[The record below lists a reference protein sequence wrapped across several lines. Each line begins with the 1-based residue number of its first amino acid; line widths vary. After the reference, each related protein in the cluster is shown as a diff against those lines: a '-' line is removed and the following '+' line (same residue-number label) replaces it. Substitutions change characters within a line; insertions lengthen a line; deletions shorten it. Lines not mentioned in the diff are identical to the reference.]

1 MSIWAANMSTDGY
14 NRDSGA
20 KMIVY
25 ITRHGQPS
33 RSINQID
40 VPGDPPLSEL
50 GREQARLLGQRLVS
64 IKFDGTIFSS
74 PYRRTVETA
83 DIIADQLDT
92 SFELDL
98 ALREQAGEGI
108 VNFRGLTLEQ
118 VTAQYKRLAPSSQLP
133 YPWWAGAENQQDVLA
148 RVKKFLDELIAISSS
163 DALLVSH
170 GASGLAAMWAILRQH
185 DRQALRGIEQPW
197 NCFFSAI
204 RVKPQVQL
212 LELCSVDHLQPDK
225 VTSNNLTPDQIEP
238 RSRT

>member
-1 MSIWAANMSTDGY
+1 
-14 NRDSGA
+14 
-20 KMIVY
+20 MIVY

-40 VPGDPPLSEL
+40 VLGDPPLSEL
-50 GREQARLLGQRLVS
+50 GMEQARLLGQRLVS

-74 PYRRTVETA
+74 PYRRTAQTA

-92 SFELDL
+92 SFTLDL

-118 VTAQYKRLAPSSQLP
+118 MTAQYKRLAPSAQLP
-133 YPWWAGAENQQDVLA
+133 YPWWAGAENQQEVLE
-148 RVKKFLDELIAISSS
+148 RVQKFFDKLIATSSS

-170 GASGLAAMWAILRQH
+170 GASGLAAMWTILRHH
-185 DRQALRGIEQPW
+185 DRQALRSLDQPW
-197 NCFFSAI
+197 NCFFSAF
-204 RVKPQVQL
+204 RVKPHVQV

-225 VTSNNLTPDQIEP
+225 VTSNSLTPDQIEP
-238 RSRT
+238 RPKT